1 MNKEIIEN
9 LDKILQ
15 VVERV
20 HGEHHP
26 ELHQV
31 AELYTELKEAPSRDI
46 FAKLEETTGN
56 YAVPDDACPTY
67 AKTYELLE
75 TLDREFA

>member
-1 MNKEIIEN
+1 M
-9 LDKILQ
+9 
-15 VVERV
+15 ERV

-26 ELHQV
+26 ELHEV
-31 AELYTELKEAPSRDI
+31 AKLYDELKAEPSAET
-46 FAKLEETTGN
+46 FEKLREVTSN

-75 TLDREFA
+75 ALDKEFVC